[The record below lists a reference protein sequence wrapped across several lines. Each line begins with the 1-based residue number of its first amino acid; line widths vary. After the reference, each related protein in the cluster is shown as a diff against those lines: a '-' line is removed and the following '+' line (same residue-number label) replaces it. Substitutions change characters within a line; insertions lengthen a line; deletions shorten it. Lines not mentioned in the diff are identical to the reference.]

1 MQSLR
6 PLSIRPWGKLRTIWN
21 EIGSTLKKVWILLWL
36 TGIILLIFGV
46 WGDNAGF
53 WAPRPYLTNTFS
65 ALTSAAFGV
74 PVALIVLQRI
84 AASEADAAEARAA
97 RRMAGRVSADLA
109 STVAAL
115 ARDGISG
122 IHAVKIHLR
131 DQRDLLVPN
140 GDYWRPATAPRLYY
154 QPFIDAIERAMKSI
168 EELLGPEV
176 KRHLAE
182 VSAQWSILTTESRSR
197 LLSTGNKW
205 LTGLQVEELSTLVTA
220 VTGPALE
227 EWLNKGLQLQEWYQ
241 REDQRTDSMSRHY
254 GEMDTLRQ
262 FDNWFS
268 EMIVFMGA
276 VIDLSSKSAFIAQ
289 AFASP

>member
-1 MQSLR
+1 MKSLR
-6 PLSIRPWGKLRTIWN
+6 SLSTRPWGKLRTIWN
-21 EIGSTLKKVWILLWL
+21 ETGSTLKKVWILLWVA
-36 TGIILLIFGV
+36 GIILLTFGV
-46 WGDNAGF
+46 WGDSAGF

-115 ARDGISG
+115 AKDGIPD
-122 IHAVKIHLR
+122 IQAVKLHLR

-140 GDYWRPATAPRLYY
+140 GDYWRPATAPRVYY
-154 QPFIDAIERAMKSI
+154 QPFIDAIEGAMKSI
-168 EELLGPEV
+168 EELFGPEI

-182 VSAQWSILTTESRSR
+182 VSAQWSILATESRSR
-197 LLSTGNKW
+197 LLGTDNKW
-205 LTGLQVEELSTLVTA
+205 LTGLQAEELSELVTT
-220 VTGPALE
+220 VTGPTLE

-241 REDQRTDSMSRHY
+241 SEDQRTENMSRHY
-254 GEMDTLRQ
+254 GEMDTLRE
-262 FDNWFS
+262 FDNWFI
-268 EMIVFMGA
+268 EMISFIDA
-276 VIDLSSKSAFIAQ
+276 VIDLTSKSAFIAQ
-289 AFASP
+289 ALASP